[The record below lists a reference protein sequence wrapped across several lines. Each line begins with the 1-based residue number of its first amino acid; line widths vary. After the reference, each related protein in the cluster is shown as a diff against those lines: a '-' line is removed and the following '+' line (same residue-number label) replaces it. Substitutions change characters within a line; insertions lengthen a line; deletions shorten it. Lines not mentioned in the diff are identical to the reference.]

1 MTVKPNSLELLFAD
15 FKPLISE
22 VKHHRLQ
29 ANSFRLTAAS
39 YAFGYT
45 IDEAFILE
53 KRANNQQLNKLASVF
68 GFGPFKRTYIKRSD
82 LGIPFL
88 SSSDILEV
96 DPIPEIL
103 SRANCPKWSQYQVY
117 RGWILI
123 SCSGTIGNAALVR
136 QKWDGWAVSQH
147 AIRIVPNEGY
157 RGVLYTFFMLPW
169 VKQVVVGLKSG
180 SVIDEI
186 YPEDLRKI
194 NVPALSENCIRN
206 LDEKTDSILDLRDSS
221 DKLLS
226 EAVIIL
232 LAECNLPNLN
242 DTRLQGTKI
251 NQLVVA
257 TWVRSSKFTIEDGS
271 GGQYRLDA
279 HYYNPTAELVV
290 ANLKDCRFPVKPL
303 RDVVKDIFMGGRFKR
318 NYVEADH
325 GVPFLSGKNI
335 AQIRPADVKHLTK
348 LQDAEIQPLLL
359 KRGWTLIT
367 RSGTIGRTCFIW
379 KNYEDYAA
387 SEHALRVIPDE
398 SKIDAGYLYAFLS
411 SSYGYE
417 QILRY
422 RHGSVID
429 EVTNNQLEH
438 ILVPCPSPKDQI
450 IIGDMVREAY
460 EKRAEAIQIEDD
472 AQMVL
477 KTELT
482 NIGGVKVV

>member
-22 VKHHRLQ
+22 VQHRRVQ

-39 YAFGYT
+39 YAYGYS

-68 GFGPFKRTYIKRSD
+68 GFGRFKRIYIKRSD

-103 SRANCPKWSQYQVY
+103 SKANCPKWSQYQVY

-123 SCSGTIGNAALVR
+123 SCSGTIGNVALVR
-136 QKWDGWAVSQH
+136 QKWDGWSVSQH

-157 RGVLYTFFMLPW
+157 RGVLYTFFKLPW

-186 YPEDLRKI
+186 YPEDLIKI

-206 LDEKTDSILDLRDSS
+206 LDEKTDSVLELRDSS
-221 DKLLS
+221 DKLLGA
-226 EAVIIL
+226 AVASL
-232 LAECNLPNLN
+232 LNESGLPNLN
-242 DTRLQGTKI
+242 DASPHGAKV
-251 NQLVVA
+251 NQPVVA
-257 TWVRSSKFTIEDGS
+257 TWVRSSKFTVEDGF
-271 GGQYRLDA
+271 GNQYRLDA
-279 HYYNPTAELVV
+279 HYYNPTAELAI
-290 ANLKDCRFPVKPL
+290 ANLKRCRSPVKPL
-303 RDVVKDIFMGGRFKR
+303 RDVVENVFMGGRFKR

-348 LQDAEIQPLLL
+348 LQDSEIQPLLL

-367 RSGTIGRTCFIW
+367 RSGTIGRTCFVW
-379 KNYEDYAA
+379 KNHEDYAA
-387 SEHALRVIPDE
+387 SEHVLRVIPDE

-429 EVTNNQLEH
+429 EVTDKQIEH
-438 ILVPCPSPKDQI
+438 VLIPYPSPKDQET
-450 IIGDMVREAY
+450 IGDMVREAY
-460 EKRAEAIQIEDD
+460 EKRAEAIRLEDE
-472 AQMVL
+472 AQAILMN
-477 KTELT
+477 ELT
-482 NIGGVKVV
+482 KVGIVKGV